1 MSMKQKALF
10 VAAIAALAAACS
22 SPKMSETTV
31 LTGSFKDSIPAEVA
45 ISVPDLKL
53 DTTIAVEN
61 GTFKIEIPTN
71 KLALGL
77 VKAGD
82 AAARFIPDGTPLTA
96 NFADNDVVITSKY
109 PEISSQM
116 AMNAFLDDIKSLNE
130 NFQSDYDVLDKTDEA
145 AQEALMDKYQG
156 ISDSICLTVLENNKD
171 NYLAVMALDNVQYS
185 LAPTELDE
193 LLDSFD
199 EKVLAV
205 PSVERLK
212 KSVAGQIATAEG
224 KMFTDFEV
232 NGVKFSDFVGK
243 GKYVLVD
250 FWASWCGPCRREM
263 PNLKEIYAAYKD
275 KGLKVLGM
283 AVWDKPEDTKRAV
296 TEMELPWEIWYNG
309 QRENTDAYGIL
320 GIPTI
325 ILFDGDGKIVSR
337 GLHGEDLRA
346 AVDAYMSAAKPN

>member
-1 MSMKQKALF
+1 MNMKQKALF
-10 VAAIAALAAACS
+10 VAAIAALAAAACS
-22 SPKMSETTV
+22 GPKMSETTV
-31 LTGSFKDSIPAEVA
+31 LTGSFKDSIPAEVT

-71 KLALGL
+71 KLSLGL

-185 LAPTELDE
+185 LAPAELDE
-193 LLDSFD
+193 LLNSFD

-250 FWASWCGPCRREM
+250 FWASWCGPCKREI
-263 PNLKEIYAAYKD
+263 PFIKD
-275 KGLKVLGM
+275 VYEKYEGDDFNVLSV
-283 AVWDKPEDTKRAV
+283 AVWDKPEDTEAAAKEHGVVWSQIVDA
-296 TEMELPWEIWYNG
+296 
-309 QRENTDAYGIL
+309 QRIPTDIYGIQ
-320 GIPTI
+320 GIPHIMLVGPDGTI
-325 ILFDGDGKIVSR
+325 VKRNLRGADIEKTVS
-337 GLHGEDLRA
+337 EY
-346 AVDAYMSAAKPN
+346 VKAKK